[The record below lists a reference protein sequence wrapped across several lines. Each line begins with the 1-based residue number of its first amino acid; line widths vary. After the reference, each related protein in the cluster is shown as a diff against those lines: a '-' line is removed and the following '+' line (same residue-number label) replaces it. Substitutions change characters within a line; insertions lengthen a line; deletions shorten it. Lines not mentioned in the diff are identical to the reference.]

1 MESCSILNSDGSVT
15 TEAGGIYDVLHAV
28 NKMYDF
34 GNDDDADDDAGRKRG
49 ITTKIQSENRGIPLA
64 LARLGELS
72 SRLLSVIK
80 LGVDMRPRLC
90 GCVFLKGSRTRTAV
104 MDVALFT

>member
-1 MESCSILNSDGSVT
+1 
-15 TEAGGIYDVLHAV
+15 
-28 NKMYDF
+28 MYDF
-34 GNDDDADDDAGRKRG
+34 GNDDDADDDAGRERG

-72 SRLLSVIK
+72 SCLLSVIK
-80 LGVDMRPRLC
+80 LGVDMRPRPGLC